1 MTRTQADVLEKPNEA
16 AKEIAAQPANRAY
29 VCPLCGGSEVIHFLD
44 APDRFHLRRE
54 VYRLLRCSTCSGVWQ
69 DSPPKPEEM
78 GIHYDEDY
86 HKAIVAAGETSPAS
100 RWQRHRDL
108 ISRHKQGGA
117 ILDIGCSSGAFLG
130 TMKGPSWKLY
140 GIDMENSTAEK
151 ARSATGAEV
160 FVGDVMD
167 APFPPDSFDVITAFD
182 LLEHVYQPRQF
193 LTKVLDWLKPGG
205 IFCTMLPNIDSW
217 ESRIFGSYWYGLE
230 MPRHLFHFSPKS
242 LKQVM
247 VTLGFEQ
254 VVLSTSEISYVER
267 SMGYV
272 CSKVMENAGFAQVS
286 AAQGKQQSI
295 PWRAVRKAM
304 RITLVR
310 PAGHLASLAGAGAS
324 LEAIFRKPAS
334 SQGPAQGHRE

>member
-1 MTRTQADVLEKPNEA
+1 
-16 AKEIAAQPANRAY
+16 
-29 VCPLCGGSEVIHFLD
+29 
-44 APDRFHLRRE
+44 
-54 VYRLLRCSTCSGVWQ
+54 
-69 DSPPKPEEM
+69 
-78 GIHYDEDY
+78 
-86 HKAIVAAGETSPAS
+86 
-100 RWQRHRDL
+100 
-108 ISRHKQGGA
+108 
-117 ILDIGCSSGAFLG
+117 
-130 TMKGPSWKLY
+130 MKGPSWKLY

-324 LEAIFRKPAS
+324 LEAIFNTLPLAGSDITLPMELGVGDTLLSLLLPQQLGSLLDETVFDPNTGIIAGLLNARDDLATAVLTANNDFPSALGSLATAEWANMPELIQATGSTLLTDLAALFNPADFF
-334 SQGPAQGHRE
+334 AA